1 MKSIERGI
9 PAFVLLAMLW
19 RGVLKKFWLVA
30 TFAARRSV
38 VFAVWPVNLS
48 GASASA
54 CAALTLLVFAACVLP
69 SMASAQLAQPGE
81 SGIAINRWRWAVADQ
96 TELRVVALDVR
107 RQQVVVKWGAND
119 LTVLRRGMQVPGL
132 AVALEEVSGNV
143 AVFLPVNL
151 PGQEA
156 VERIE
161 IALVDG
167 LQTTRLIRFQAPA
180 RSMKDGWMV
189 VSP

>member
-1 MKSIERGI
+1 MESIERGI
-9 PAFVLLAMLW
+9 PAFVSLAMLW
-19 RGVLKKFWLVA
+19 RGVLKKFWRVA
-30 TFAARRSV
+30 MFATRRSV

-54 CAALTLLVFAACVLP
+54 ALTLLMFAACLLP

-81 SGIAINRWRWAVADQ
+81 PEVAINRWRWAVADQ
-96 TELRVVALDVR
+96 TELRVVALDAR
-107 RQQVVVKWGAND
+107 RQQVVVKWSAND
-119 LTVLRRGMQVPGL
+119 LSVLRRGMQVPGL